1 MKTCKLI
8 ALPQKL
14 PSPRGD
20 VEPRETGGVSTRAE
34 KYTPLTP
41 LKRGICKQGC
51 IVVNR
56 GWLAQGQ

>member
-8 ALPQKL
+8 APTHKIPL
-14 PSPRGD
+14 SERGCRAPRD
-20 VEPRETGGVSTRAE
+20 RGVSTRAE

-41 LKRGICKQGC
+41 LKRGICKQGY

-56 GWLAQGQ
+56 GWLAHGQ